1 MATSNQTTQ
10 QFVNSLHVELT
21 NLFSD
26 AQSDISA
33 REDSRAFG
41 AMIEQKIANHWES
54 ICMKIEGESVPR
66 PGRRTICDFGVLY
79 NGKLFGIDVKT
90 KDLNFEKYSDGG
102 VCSIDNLLKFLVN
115 NHTVFIVIEVGH
127 NQSSSEFQLRDLS
140 YIKVAPFHLLPKDIY
155 RIENLG
161 TGQVRLNCDISQI
174 YDKIEWDR
182 SLEQFLDIFVET
194 AISHYENVSQKSQE
208 RIDKMRRFQNEDY
221 KTFVP

>member
-10 QFVNSLHVELT
+10 QFVNSLNVELT
-21 NLFSD
+21 SLFSD

-66 PGRRTICDFGVLY
+66 PGRRTIYDFGVLY

-90 KDLNFEKYSDGG
+90 KDLDSGTYSDGG
-102 VCSIDNLLKFLVN
+102 VCSVDNLLKFLVN
-115 NHTVFIVIEVGH
+115 NHAVFIVVEVGH
-127 NQSSSEFQLRDLS
+127 NQSSSKSQLRDLS

-174 YDKIEWDR
+174 YDKVEWDR
-182 SLEQFLDIFVET
+182 SLEQFFDIFVET

-208 RIDKMRRFQNEDY
+208 RIDKMRRFQNEGY